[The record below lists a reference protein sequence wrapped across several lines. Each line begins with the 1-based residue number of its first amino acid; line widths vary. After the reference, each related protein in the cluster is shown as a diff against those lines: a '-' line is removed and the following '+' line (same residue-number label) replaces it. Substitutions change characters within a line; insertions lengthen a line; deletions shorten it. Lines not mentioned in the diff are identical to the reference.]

1 MMPDTLHSRI
11 TSRIIFTV
19 VAVVTAR
26 ARWDHG
32 EFVSPFLIR
41 FFHFYTPVAHLSH
54 SLPSLYSIPT
64 PFTCLSYTHH
74 LSQHPSNGVTMR
86 HWLRFRQVSKEFIC
100 HKRTQNCE
108 KRILVLSC
116 LSVRTQQVGSQ
127 WTDVHEI

>member
-1 MMPDTLHSRI
+1 MMKDTLHSRI

-19 VAVVTAR
+19 TAR
-26 ARWDHG
+26 ADWDHG
-32 EFVSPFLIR
+32 ESRLLCISIPR
-41 FFHFYTPVAHLSH
+41 PFFHFCTPVAHLSH

-86 HWLRFRQVSKEFIC
+86 HWLGFRQASKEFTC
-100 HKRTQNCE
+100 QKRTQNCE